1 MQRLIGGVVLA
12 AALLPGV
19 AVAQHETDAKHEF
32 GIDAAFIYRK
42 PSGRPS
48 GWVSGAPADV
58 RIGFV
63 SKRKIMFEVG
73 FQYGVGGSNGTSS
86 HDFSLGVE
94 AQWAKNHRKGLFLA
108 VGPAIEF
115 AGETGSPS
123 GTLYSFGADIGT
135 RIPYGSAAVRLST
148 GVRYSPA
155 NTSYGTVNSFNVHAR
170 VGLSLWH

>member
-1 MQRLIGGVVLA
+1 MHKVIGGVVLA

-19 AVAQHETDAKHEF
+19 AASQHEDAKHEF

-42 PSGRPS
+42 PSGLPGR
-48 GWVSGAPADV
+48 WVSGAPADV

-63 SKRKIMFEVG
+63 SKRRIMLEVG
-73 FQYGVGGSNGTSS
+73 FQYGVSGGGGTSA
-86 HDFSLGVE
+86 HDFSVGVE
-94 AQWAKNHRKGLFLA
+94 AQWAKNHRRGLYLA
-108 VGPAIEF
+108 VGPAVEF
-115 AGETGSPS
+115 AGQSGSPS
-123 GTLYSFGADIGT
+123 GTLFSVGGDIGT
-135 RIPYGSAAVRLST
+135 RIPYGSGAFRLST